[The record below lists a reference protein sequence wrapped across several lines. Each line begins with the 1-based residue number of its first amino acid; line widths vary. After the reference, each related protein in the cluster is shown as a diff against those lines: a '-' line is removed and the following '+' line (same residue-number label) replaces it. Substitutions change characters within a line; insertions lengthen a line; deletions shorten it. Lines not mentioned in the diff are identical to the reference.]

1 MKYLLCFCSLLLLL
15 APAALHGQHTGRIMT
30 VKGPISPAD
39 MGVSLIHEHVLVD
52 FIGAAQ
58 IHPGRWQHAQVIP
71 VAQPFLQQWK
81 NLGGRTLVECT
92 PAYLGR
98 DPLLLKKLADA
109 TGLHLITN
117 TGYYGAGQ
125 DKYLPAHAFTETAG
139 QLARRWIAEWQQ
151 GIAGTGIKPGFIKIG
166 VNEGPLSEL
175 HRKLVQAAART
186 HLKTG
191 LVIASHTG
199 KFPAAGEQLDLLAR
213 EGVAAR
219 AFIWVHAQS
228 EKDHAR
234 HVELAKKGAWVSLD
248 GVSAANMENYLQ
260 LLLHLKKEKL
270 LHRVLVSQDAG
281 WYRPGEPGG
290 GDYRGYT
297 DLPTLLLPRLKE
309 AGFSEAEIRQ
319 LLVTNPAEAFT
330 IRVHR
335 QP

>member
-1 MKYLLCFCSLLLLL
+1 MKHLLYLCCLLLW
-15 APAALHGQHTGRIMT
+15 ATPACRSQHTGRIMT
-30 VKGPISPAD
+30 VNGSIAPAA
-39 MGVSLIHEHVLVD
+39 MGLSLIHEHVLVD
-52 FIGAAQ
+52 FIGAGS
-58 IHPGRWQHAQVIP
+58 IHPGRWQHGQVVP
-71 VAQPFLQQWK
+71 VALPFLQQWK
-81 NLGGRTLVECT
+81 NLGGQTLVECT

-98 DPLLLKKLADA
+98 DPLLLKQLAA
-109 TGLHLITN
+109 ASGLHLVTN
-117 TGYYGAGQ
+117 TGYYGAGNN
-125 DKYLPAHAFTETAG
+125 KYLPAHAYTETAG
-139 QLARRWIAEWQQ
+139 QLARRWIREWQE

-186 HLKTG
+186 HLETG

-199 KFPAAGEQLDLLAR
+199 KFPAASEQLQLLEQ

-228 EKDHAR
+228 EKNYAL
-234 HVELAKKGAWVSLD
+234 HVQAAKEGAWVSLD
-248 GVSAANMENYLQ
+248 GVSAANLEEYLQ

-297 DLPTLLLPRLKE
+297 DLPTLLLPRLRE
-309 AGFSEAEIRQ
+309 AGFSDAEIRQ
-319 LLVTNPAEAFT
+319 LLVVNPAEAFT

-335 QP
+335 QQ

>member
-1 MKYLLCFCSLLLLL
+1 MKQLLCLCSLLLL
-15 APAALHGQHTGRIMT
+15 ATTALRSQHTGQVMT
-30 VKGPISPAD
+30 VNGPIPAAAL
-39 MGVSLIHEHVLVD
+39 GLTLIHEHVLVD
-52 FIGAAQ
+52 FIGADK
-58 IHPGRWQHAQVIP
+58 IHPGRWQHEQVIP

-81 NLGGRTLVECT
+81 DLGGQALVECT

-98 DPLLLKKLADA
+98 DPLLLKQLADA

-117 TGYYGAGQ
+117 TGYYGASNN
-125 DKYLPAHAFTETAG
+125 KYLPAHAFTETAD
-139 QLARRWIAEWQQ
+139 QLARRWTREGQH

-199 KFPAAGEQLDLLAR
+199 KAPAAMEQLDLLEQ

-219 AFIWVHAQS
+219 AFIWVHAQG
-228 EKDHAR
+228 EKDYDQ
-234 HVELAKKGAWVSLD
+234 HVQAAKKGAWVSLD
-248 GVSAANMENYLQ
+248 GLTAANMEEYLR
-260 LLLHLKKEKL
+260 LLLHLKKEQVL
-270 LHRVLVSQDAG
+270 SRVLLSQDAG
-281 WYRPGEPGG
+281 WYRPGEPNG

-297 DLPTLLLPRLKE
+297 DLPAKLLPRLKQ
-309 AGFSEAEIRQ
+309 AHFSEAEIRQ
-319 LLVTNPAEAFT
+319 LLVVNPAQAFT

-335 QP
+335 QQ